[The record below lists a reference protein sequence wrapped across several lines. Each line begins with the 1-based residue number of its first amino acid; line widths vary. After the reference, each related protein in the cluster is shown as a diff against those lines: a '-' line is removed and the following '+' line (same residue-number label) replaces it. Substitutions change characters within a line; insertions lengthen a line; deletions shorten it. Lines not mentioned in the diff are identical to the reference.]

1 MSGIITYKPETD
13 LAWVAYL
20 IYHALS
26 HDKKKF
32 WHEYPDYSR
41 MEARELGISTACL
54 RAMRRL

>member
-1 MSGIITYKPETD
+1 MNETLYVPETD

-20 IYHALS
+20 ICVTLS
-26 HDKKKF
+26 PDKKKF

-41 MEARELGISTACL
+41 MEARELGISTECL